1 MTFCLGVKVNDGLV
15 GIADTLVTSGAECI
29 TARKVT
35 LHESGG
41 CPFFLMTSGL
51 RSVRDKALTY
61 FEEQLETLDQP
72 YERLYHVANAFAEQ
86 IRRVHAEDEQGLASS
101 SFNFNLHALVGGQMA
116 NDRQHK
122 LYLLYPQGNW
132 VEIGP
137 GSPYCII
144 GESGYGKPILDRTL
158 MFTDSM
164 RFALKVGCLA
174 FDSTRISAANVDFPI
189 DVVIYDA
196 AAKAIVQ
203 RRFEKQDLVS
213 NSNWWQD
220 QLRTLVRQLP
230 SEWMDSILDEE
241 GRSIVEN
248 DTISIRSAK
257 GS

>member
-15 GIADTLVTSGAECI
+15 GIADTRVTSGSECI

-41 CPFFLMTSGL
+41 CPFFIMTSGL

-61 FEEQLETLDQP
+61 FEEELETREEP
-72 YERLYHVANAFAEQ
+72 FGRLYQAVNAFATHLRKVREED
-86 IRRVHAEDEQGLASS
+86 HAALASS
-101 SFNFNLHALVGGQMA
+101 KFEFNLHALVGGQMA
-116 NDRQHK
+116 NDHEHK

-132 VEIGP
+132 VEIGA

-144 GESGYGKPILDRTL
+144 GETGYGKPILDRTL
-158 MFTDSM
+158 KVTDTM

-189 DVVIYDA
+189 DVVIFDSR
-196 AAKAIVQ
+196 AKVVIQ
-203 RRFEKQDLVS
+203 RRFDKQDLAS

-230 SEWMDSILDEE
+230 SQWMDGILDQEDNA
-241 GRSIVEN
+241 IVES
-248 DTISIRSAK
+248 DTISIRAAQ
-257 GS
+257 G